1 MTLSFAEID
10 SQHVELLP
18 ARTVMSIFTL
28 GGGVN
33 GSGGDGG
40 DGKGGPVA
48 CAVSIGDLTAALG
61 LILGS
66 GAAEGNGSSCNS
78 TGTGGAGGAGVAGD
92 K

>member
-18 ARTVMSIFTL
+18 ARTVMSLFTL
-28 GGGVN
+28 GGKGGIN

-48 CAVSIGDLTAALG
+48 CPVSIGNLSLGLG
-61 LILGS
+61 LILAGGS
-66 GAAEGNGSSCNS
+66 ADGTGSSCNS
-78 TGTGGAGGAGVAGD
+78 AGTGGPGGAGV
-92 K
+92 KH